1 MKLSDKILKFLAEV
15 HFEGT
20 LPEGIHLLEPYSSS
34 SHVWEICVAF
44 YQKYY
49 NDYKPRKLILGINPG
64 RLGAGSTG
72 VPFTD
77 TKRLNEGCGIE
88 FTKFTTHESSAVFM
102 YEMMEA
108 FGGVNNFY
116 KQFYINSV
124 CPLGFVKKDGARIV
138 NYNYYDSKALL
149 KTVEDFIIDNIN
161 KQIEI
166 SGGINVCYCIG
177 SGKNYAYLS
186 KLNERFKYF
195 DEIIPLEHPRFIM
208 QYKSKEKTKYIDDYL
223 EKFDRFNQ

>member
-1 MKLSDKILKFLAEV
+1 MRVSDRILKFLAEV
-15 HFEGT
+15 RFEGN
-20 LPEGIHLLEPYSSS
+20 LPEGIQIMEPYSSS
-34 SHVWEICVAF
+34 SDVWQICVSF

-49 NDYKPRKLILGINPG
+49 NDAAPRKLILGINPG

-77 TKRLNEGCGIE
+77 TKRLNEACGIE
-88 FTKFTTHESSAVFM
+88 FTKFVTHEPSAVFM

-108 FGGVNNFY
+108 FGGVDNFY

-124 CPLGFVKKDGARIV
+124 FPLGFVKKDGARIV

-149 KTVEDFIIDNIN
+149 QTVESFIIENIH

-166 SGGINVCYCIG
+166 SGGLKVCYCIG
-177 SGKNYAYLS
+177 SGKNYSYLS
-186 KLNERFKYF
+186 KLNERFNYF

-223 EKFDRFNQ
+223 EKFDRFNS